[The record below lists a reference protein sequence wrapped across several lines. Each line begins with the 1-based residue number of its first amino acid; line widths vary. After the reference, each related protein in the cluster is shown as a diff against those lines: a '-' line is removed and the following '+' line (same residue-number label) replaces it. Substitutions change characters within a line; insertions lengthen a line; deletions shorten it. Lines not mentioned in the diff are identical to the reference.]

1 MLQILNSSEIKEFP
15 HCLYFFILGFYS
27 QEIVLMKLNNSAFPL
42 VDAYVREPV
51 EENLT
56 EERSL

>member
-1 MLQILNSSEIKEFP
+1 
-15 HCLYFFILGFYS
+15 
-27 QEIVLMKLNNSAFPL
+27 MKLNNSAFPL

-56 EERSL
+56 EERSLWSDFNPEIGEFNLCVWK